1 VEIRKLE
8 EEIKQI
14 KSHLSFLENRIIEI
28 QQNCDHQ
35 FCDGNQYYEK
45 CIKCNKVN
53 VLYY

>member
-1 VEIRKLE
+1 MKIEQIE
-8 EEIKQI
+8 EEINQLKI
-14 KSHLSFLENRIIEI
+14 HLAFLEKRLAEM

-35 FCDGNQYYEK
+35 FKRNQYYEK